1 MNLILL
7 VNKINILFFFTLA
20 FFLVVFLLYLEY
32 EKKQFI
38 EKIDDN
44 YESIARYI
52 ENSNESTYDIIQY
65 VEAQNFEIVHG
76 YNDRRASQ
84 KMIRNS
90 EFISV
95 GFGYEHLKYNNDRL
109 LHYHSYRYDFMFKD
123 LNAYKKDRKI
133 LFIAIAALSLTIWV
147 FMWILS
153 SLRPLTKLRYE
164 IQKFA
169 KGDLNI
175 DCLSDKNDEI
185 AQIGNEFDHA
195 VKEIKLLL
203 ESRQLFLRTI
213 MHELKTPIAKGRIV
227 GELIEDE
234 KQKDRVVQVFE
245 KLNFIVNDFAKI
257 EQIVSKN
264 VNIKK
269 YNYYVK
275 EVVGLAIEMLM
286 IDNPEE
292 KVIIQSPLPEKKVKV
307 DIDLCS
313 MAIKN
318 LLDNGIKYSSDKKVY
333 IRGDEE
339 YLTFISKGDPLQRP
353 LEDYFQPFHTDTKE
367 KNHGMGLGLYI
378 VKSILDI
385 HNLSLKYEYIDGNNI
400 FKIVE

>member
-1 MNLILL
+1 MNLNLL

-38 EKIDDN
+38 EKIDEN
-44 YESIARYI
+44 YEGIARYI
-52 ENSNESTYDIIQY
+52 ENSNESVYDI
-65 VEAQNFEIVHG
+65 VEYIESQNFEITHG

-84 KMIRNS
+84 RMIRDA

-95 GFGYEHLKYNNDRL
+95 GFGYEHLKFKGERL
-109 LHYHSYRYDFMFKD
+109 FHYHSYRFDFMFRD
-123 LNAYKKDRKI
+123 LNKYEKDRKI
-133 LFIAIAALSLTIWV
+133 LFVAITALALTILV

-169 KGDLNI
+169 KGDLEI
-175 DCLSDKNDEI
+175 DCSSDKNDEI
-185 AQIGNEFDHA
+185 AQISNEFDHA
-195 VKEIKLLL
+195 VKEIRLLL
-203 ESRQLFLRTI
+203 ESRQLFLRTV

-227 GELIEDE
+227 SELIEDE
-234 KQKDRVVQVFE
+234 KQKDRVSLVFD

-264 VNIKK
+264 VDIKK

-275 EVVGLAIEMLM
+275 EVIDRGIEMLM
-286 IDNPEE
+286 IENPQDKIMIE
-292 KVIIQSPLPEKKVKV
+292 SLPEKKVNI
-307 DIDLCS
+307 DIDLCA
-313 MAIKN
+313 MAVKN
-318 LLDNGIKYSSDKKVY
+318 LLDNGLKYSSDKKV
-333 IRGDEE
+333 IIKSENDN
-339 YLTFISKGDPLQRP
+339 LCFISKGDPLKRP
-353 LEDYFQPFHTDTKE
+353 LEEYFQPFHRDTKA

-378 VKSILDI
+378 VKSILEI
-385 HNLSLKYEYIDGNNI
+385 HNLSLKYEYQNGFNR
-400 FKIVE
+400 FKIVEN